1 MKLRQKDSSNG
12 QIVNY
17 GNRDFYVKYLNEI
30 SNFKPLTIEEETELF
45 NRIKTSNDKEA
56 IDKIMKH
63 NLLFVVSVA
72 RHYSVSLM
80 STTITLEDL
89 INEGNIGLF
98 EAISGFD
105 TSKGY
110 KFISYAVW
118 HIRKRILNS
127 MQNNVKTIRI
137 PTGVRSEITKIKNKE
152 MKMEQLY
159 ERPVSTLEVFE
170 AMLKDGEIKET
181 DTVEKF
187 DNILKMYHF
196 EKSLSNKISNDGDME
211 LSETIVDDDSTSALD
226 DILKQEKRELVLG
239 LLSKIPSQDRA
250 YIMDFFGFETNIPL
264 SIKEISEKY
273 NKTSEYIRIHINK
286 NLRWLKATSRSK
298 KRFFTVD

>member
-1 MKLRQKDSSNG
+1 MKLRQKDSPNG

-72 RHYSVSLM
+72 RHYSVSLI
-80 STTITLEDL
+80 SPTITLQDL

-118 HIRKRILNS
+118 HIRNRILKS
-127 MQNNVKTIRI
+127 LQNNVKTIRI
-137 PTGVRSEITKIKNKE
+137 PIGVRSEITKIKNKE

-187 DNILKMYHF
+187 DNILKMYHL
-196 EKSLSNKISNDGDME
+196 EKSLSNKVSNDADME
-211 LSETIVDDDSTSALD
+211 LSEIIPDDDSPSALD
-226 DILKQEKRELVLG
+226 KILKEEKREL
-239 LLSKIPSQDRA
+239 LLRLLNEIPSQDKA

-273 NKTSEYIRIHINK
+273 NKNPEYIRTHINK
-286 NLRWLKATSRSK
+286 NLYMLKVTNRSK
-298 KRFFTVD
+298 KRFFTIN